1 MAPPPG
7 YPPKHDAPPA
17 ARTKD
22 ESGNDQL
29 KLTMAEYC
37 AWYEYLLNPH
47 EHQGPGRWQIEDTR
61 SGSREQEVNKRTTDK
76 TTEPHP
82 FETWTLTSVLDG
94 IDPRALYNA
103 PLVLA
108 DSSPGVIEPAY
119 NGFTNGYL
127 VSGSGATSIDSQ
139 AGRTSDTEYEMLLP
153 LITDFMEM
161 RKGWIEP
168 GNDKAHDWEK
178 SWARFAVGN
187 ENVFLA
193 LAEGLV
199 AYRASYLEF
208 RRGLDE
214 AVKHLVDSFQKKHE
228 APDGSSV
235 SGFVWKVVAIASA
248 GAVAG
253 KLVPGWG
260 QAVSLTLAAAVAG
273 LTEYGKRSVPADT
286 QEVQD
291 PGRWADFVMAADDA
305 VRTRMQRFAQD
316 IDGIRE
322 SMETRIAAIRDG
334 HLTDPPERDES
345 IKDMPPTRREIVP
358 QHLNDGVTR
367 WLDPKVADLTGNCT
381 VYQTAVDTLASAD
394 WAVPSSV
401 FPEVAAARER
411 FATRV
416 RELGQEAVA
425 KHRTAVERLRLY
437 GDDLRWV
444 ANNAAANEE
453 ANLQIVNNLLAD
465 VQGI

>member
-17 ARTKD
+17 TAPRD
-22 ESGNDQL
+22 EGDNDQL
-29 KLTMAEYC
+29 KVTMAEYC

-47 EHQGPGRWQIEDTR
+47 EHQGPARWQIEDTR
-61 SGSREQEVNKRTTDK
+61 TGSSEQEVNNRTTDK
-76 TTEPHP
+76 STESHP

-94 IDPRALYNA
+94 VDPRAIYNA

-108 DSSPGVIEPAY
+108 RSSPDVIESVY

-127 VSGSGATSIDSQ
+127 VSGGGATSTDRE

-161 RKGWIEP
+161 RKGWVEP

-178 SWARFAVGN
+178 AWARFAVGN

-199 AYRASYLEF
+199 AYRASYLES
-208 RRGLDE
+208 RRALDE
-214 AVKHLVDSFQKKHE
+214 TVKGLVESFQKKHE

-235 SGFVWKVVAIASA
+235 SGFVWKVVAVASA

-260 QAVSLTLAAAVAG
+260 QVVSLTLAAAVAG
-273 LTEYGKRSVPADT
+273 ATEYAKRSVPADT

-291 PGRWADFVMAADDA
+291 PGRWADFVMAADQA
-305 VRTRMQRFAQD
+305 VRTQMQQFAQAV
-316 IDGIRE
+316 DGIRE
-322 SMETRIAAIRDG
+322 SMDTRIAAIRDG
-334 HLTDPPERDES
+334 HLMDPPERDES

-358 QHLNDGVTR
+358 AHLNDGVTR
-367 WLDPKVADLTGNCT
+367 WLDTKVADLTGNCT
-381 VYQTAVDTLASAD
+381 VYQSAVDAMASAD
-394 WAVPSSV
+394 WATPSGV

-411 FATRV
+411 FASRV
-416 RELGQEAVA
+416 RELGQEAVT
-425 KHRTAVERLRLY
+425 KQRTAVERLRQY

-465 VQGI
+465 VQAI